1 MKKRMLLLL
10 ITAAFILAA
19 CGSAVITTEK
29 EATKY
34 YNLYLEGKTEAI
46 NNLSLAFLDTEGTP
60 PEVRKQ
66 ALRYMVRTNDAQAR
80 AAILRYAAEQNPPEP
95 DILLVLS
102 DEIAAQKA
110 VSWTPIALKMYKTYM
125 DQSFQLQ
132 NSMLG
137 AVYESSSASQIT
149 QMIELYE
156 YTQGNLNVVDKNIN
170 RLLGKFDD
178 EAVIPLLINI
188 VNDKKR
194 NIQVRERALLLLSQ
208 KNDPRIAD
216 VLTKLLGDPQQ
227 ELMIRDFAFNVLETG
242 SDEKILLALLEF
254 LQRNKA
260 KENKMM
266 AAVTQ
271 ALGNYGNPAI
281 IPSLQFIYENLSFPY
296 QLREE
301 ALVAL
306 IKFENKEVLEFLID
320 KTYATGQY
328 YFCEAVSEAVSK
340 SGHRE
345 LRQRMETAARQNQ
358 IEKLGGL
365 K

>member
-1 MKKRMLLLL
+1 MKKNKLLLL
-10 ITAAFILAA
+10 AFSALFLTA
-19 CGSAVITTEK
+19 CGSTNITSEK

-46 NNLSLAFLDTEGTP
+46 NNLSLAFLDAEGTP

-66 ALRYMVRTNDAQAR
+66 ALRYMVRSNDAQAR
-80 AAILRYAAEQNPPEP
+80 AALLKYAGEQSPPEP
-95 DILLVLS
+95 EMLLVLS

-110 VSWTPIALKMYKTYM
+110 INWTPIALKMYKTYM

-137 AVYESSSASQIT
+137 AIYESSGAAQIS

-156 YTQGNLNVVDKNIN
+156 YTRTNLNVVDKNIS

-178 EAVIPLLINI
+178 EAVVPLLINI

-194 NIQVRERALLLLSQ
+194 NIQVREAALVLLSQ
-208 KNDPRIAD
+208 KNDPRVAD
-216 VLTKLLGDPQQ
+216 VLTKLLGDPRQ
-227 ELMIRDFAFNVLETG
+227 ELMIRDFAFNILETG

-266 AAVTQ
+266 ATITE

-301 ALVAL
+301 ALNAL
-306 IKFENKEVLEFLID
+306 IKFENNEVLSFLIE
-320 KTYATGQY
+320 KTYKTGQY
-328 YFCEAVSEAVSK
+328 YFCETVSNAVSQ
-340 SGHRE
+340 SGDRE
-345 LRQRMETAARQNQ
+345 LRQQMEAAAMKDQMKN
-358 IEKLGGL
+358 GGGG